1 MIIMDAFWIMIFDF
15 IDCYS
20 LDRTLEIHGA
30 AKTKQIQ
37 EQHTVASNWAN
48 PLNDDAYHSI

>member
-1 MIIMDAFWIMIFDF
+1 MDAFWIMIFDF